1 MVLSSR
7 LSIKSSKSHKSDY
20 EYDSQFGDGEE
31 DASVA
36 SPLTFLS
43 LLQSSQSED
52 FDNFGRRPSAISDTS
67 AFSSDSYLSAAERA
81 LSKLQDLHS
90 SPDSAWKRA
99 LKHKESG
106 TVVYVTKEKS
116 YVSPGR
122 NEGSKGFYAPVFKS
136 VLDIDG
142 FTPPAVFG
150 VVGTRKLWDDWYKEG
165 SLVENLSNDSSL
177 TYMCMKGIAGSST
190 RDLSLVEKVQGSPT
204 GTICFATTSI
214 VTPKV
219 PRVAGRVRA
228 SIALNGWVIEPIRG
242 GTRVS
247 YYLHVNVKTF
257 IPSFAAT
264 KYLARRPT
272 CIAKIA
278 EYLHSHGAPPLVPVE
293 PEPTPSALVPSATFT
308 SVAPSSVSK
317 RRRDSVSSKRSNRSS
332 TSTLATTVSAGSAV
346 VGLPSHVEL
355 DRDAASYGEVQTAIK
370 LFRAML
376 ASSEGGEWTMAR
388 DQEGSKVWMRER
400 NDRTGLPVVK
410 GEAEIEGDPRIETTQ
425 LIGLHNGFDQ
435 GTFVESQKGIFPS
448 LKSAQPYHH
457 VVARGVDRD
466 DSSDPHGTILLVSR
480 STDASDARRPPGS
493 TPARVDFAGFLLSPA
508 SSRSVRLIR
517 LGQLD
522 TGGGPLTP
530 ATHKILTTEIA
541 LAPRRVAEFIDAHG
555 FAPHFL
561 RWGSGPA
568 ELLADTA
575 PGDDVKRG
583 RVTFVI
589 GGRGQGTMRDGK
601 QKCWLAW
608 SPKMYPRGIDV
619 RLEPPD
625 SGELAKV
632 EGGGGRDG
640 GTGTTMLEICWTEKV
655 KEGAR
660 LVLCQA
666 ADGNGFEDVFVRGEF
681 LDRTVRGE
689 PGAAG
694 GARKRLE
701 RQRKESSGM
710 TKSNGILGDETVVG
724 VAAVGAAAAGAV
736 MQNRSSKVANG
747 APPAVGRE
755 VNGMNGLHDAENKV
769 CLDRFPLSCALA
781 FLASV
786 RRAEAFVFFLLAQ
799 LLTSNK
805 VTSSSA
811 SHATAALTA
820 AASTSSLPPNA
831 CLIISKDL
839 YFTQQQVV
847 FMVALVAVAYVW
859 GKVA

>member
-36 SPLTFLS
+36 SP
-43 LLQSSQSED
+43 SSQSED
-52 FDNFGRRPSAISDTS
+52 FENFGRRPSAISDTS
-67 AFSSDSYLSAAERA
+67 AFSSDSYLNAAERA

-228 SIALNGWVIEPIRG
+228 SIALNGWVLEPIRG

-293 PEPTPSALVPSATFT
+293 PEPTPSALVTSATLT
-308 SVAPSSVSK
+308 SVSSSSVSK

-400 NDRTGLPVVK
+400 NDRSGLPVVK
-410 GEAEIEGDPRIETTQ
+410 GEAEIEGVTTEQVLGTLLSSTARTTWDPRIETTQ

-448 LKSAQPYHH
+448 LKPYHH
-457 VVARGVDRD
+457 VVARGIDRD

-480 STDASDARRPPGS
+480 STDASDARPPPGS

-575 PGDDVKRG
+575 PGDDVTRG

-589 GGRGQGTMRDGK
+589 GGRGPGTMRDGK

-666 ADGNGFEDVFVRGEF
+666 ADGDGFEDVFVRGEF

-689 PGAAG
+689 PDAAG
-694 GARKRLE
+694 RARKRLE
-701 RQRKESSGM
+701 RQRHASSGT
-710 TKSNGILGDETVVG
+710 TKSNGILGGETVVG
-724 VAAVGAAAAGAV
+724 VGAGGAAAAGAV
-736 MQNRSSKVANG
+736 MQRRSSKVLNG

-755 VNGMNGLHDAENKV
+755 VNGMNGLHDAENK
-769 CLDRFPLSCALA
+769 
-781 FLASV
+781 
-786 RRAEAFVFFLLAQ
+786 
-799 LLTSNK
+799 LLTSDK